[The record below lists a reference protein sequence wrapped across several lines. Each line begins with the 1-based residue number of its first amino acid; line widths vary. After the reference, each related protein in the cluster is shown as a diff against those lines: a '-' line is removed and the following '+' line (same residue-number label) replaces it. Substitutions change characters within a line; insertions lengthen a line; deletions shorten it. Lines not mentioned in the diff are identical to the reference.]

1 MKDNTSGE
9 VAMHDT
15 DMKKLLDTT
24 RTIAVV
30 GLSEKPDR
38 PSHHVSAYMQAQGY
52 RIIPV
57 NPSVVSILGERS
69 YPTLRDIPE
78 PVDMVD
84 VFRRSDAVPEI
95 VQQAIAIGAKSIWLQ
110 EGVVHEEAAR
120 DAQDAGLAVVMDRC
134 ILKEHMRLST

>member
-1 MKDNTSGE
+1 
-9 VAMHDT
+9 MHDT
-15 DMKKLLDTT
+15 EMKKLLDTT

-38 PSHHVSAYMQAQGY
+38 PSHHVSAYLQAQGY

-84 VFRRSDAVPEI
+84 VFRRSEAVPEI
-95 VQQAIAIGAKSIWLQ
+95 VQDAIAIGAKSIWLQ
-110 EGVVHEEAAR
+110 EGVIHEAAAK
-120 DAQDAGLAVVMDRC
+120 DAVEAGLATVMDRC